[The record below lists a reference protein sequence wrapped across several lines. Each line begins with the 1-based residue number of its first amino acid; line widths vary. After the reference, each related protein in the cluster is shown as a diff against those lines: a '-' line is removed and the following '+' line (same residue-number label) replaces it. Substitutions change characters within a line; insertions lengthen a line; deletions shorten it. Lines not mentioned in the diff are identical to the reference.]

1 MYLHVRV
8 CTGTY
13 RKRPSGCLTGGVP
26 TRPLYLKFHAVL
38 DLMLLSL
45 QKEWGGE
52 SEHECAAKMGR
63 LATLI
68 SGKQDLW

>member
-1 MYLHVRV
+1 MVFLITSCPLLAGVNR
-8 CTGTY
+8 
-13 RKRPSGCLTGGVP
+13 RRASGCLVGGTP

-52 SEHECAAKMGR
+52 NEHECAAKMGR

-68 SGKQDLW
+68 SGW